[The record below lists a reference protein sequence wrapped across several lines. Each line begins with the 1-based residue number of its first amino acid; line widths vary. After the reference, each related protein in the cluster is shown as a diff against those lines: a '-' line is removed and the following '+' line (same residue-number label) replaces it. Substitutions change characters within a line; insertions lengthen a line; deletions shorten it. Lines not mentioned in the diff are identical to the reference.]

1 MSRLYLK
8 IPYGMTKQVWR
19 EAVLD
24 DKEDVRFTFTFD
36 NLDNPTNYVSERSVS
51 VKLPRC
57 ADNDKLFSNIYR
69 LDSVVT
75 ASGFNPAEKM
85 QYLAMSSGMVVST
98 GDAVLTKVDKDAYYL
113 SLTGSQS
120 AIFSRLLNAGWSAAK
135 KAEDD
140 SYVKLFD
147 VVRYAWRN
155 GYDMNAKNAL
165 NAALVRT
172 SWMVDNPLFDLTE
185 IYQHDD
191 LAALYG
197 LAAAYETAAHIVS
210 LIGFAPTLQGA
221 YPDFSGDKWLNKT
234 VIDGERAAQAGIV
247 PVLSQRT
254 WLDGSAADSYK
265 VEGTIYE
272 QQLGEYRSYYQQPYI
287 YVSALWQLIARECRT
302 ITGYNMIL
310 DQRWFNA
317 TNDELKGMVYML
329 PQQKIDEKT
338 IAESALSG
346 GLTAT
351 VMPIESVE
359 VSQHPI
365 IVSGIGDVV
374 ATATTD
380 AVHVEAGERVTFGYD
395 LESVISML
403 PQHEISDWYVGM
415 NNVSPLHIRV
425 KATGAGVGF
434 YNEKHYIIFN
444 TTENSGKDWFLD
456 RNTVF
461 GNYVSQA
468 VGKAMRRAYEIR
480 ECSYS
485 PIAVGVQG
493 DMTLAAFHDEL
504 TLIPTT
510 ATDIRLEVTAS
521 FYTTEATEDVTPFA
535 LAGSNVVSPYY
546 WYNVST
552 APTLSVGISNVTV
565 RRAENMRSGRA
576 VSLEALFGDIAPFS
590 VLLQYAKLHHLV
602 WEVDDVAETVTVKR
616 SKDAFADFMAANPAD
631 ITPQVAQAVTM
642 TPLSWEHRSVLFNL
656 EGLDTTFTEGYEER
670 HGIPFGSKRIVT
682 QNAVDKGEKKLIT
695 NYGSK
700 ASAVASLTAAPVR
713 AIMASDTTTQVES
726 LPAIANVKDDK
737 AANISGNF
745 YYRRANRTAAEPLLD
760 GWRSSVYVSDD
771 SIDEVLRNTFCWHG
785 DIASDMPLAVIP
797 VFATVAASGQSL
809 LFAPVREAYT
819 GTPDVAT
826 QYLYER
832 AWQNYVEELYDVQ
845 NKTIDVNIDLPRDLF
860 DEVRRVP
867 LVIID
872 HLLYLV
878 TEIRSWG
885 EHNTTCRCKLRQ
897 INNINNL
904 IS

>member
-36 NLDNPTNYVSERSVS
+36 NLENPTNYVSERSVS
-51 VKLPRC
+51 VKLPHC
-57 ADNDKLFSNIYR
+57 ADNDNLFSNIYR

-113 SLTGSQS
+113 SLTGSLS

-191 LAALYG
+191 LAAIYG

-265 VEGTIYE
+265 VEGTVYE

-302 ITGYNMIL
+302 VTGYDMIL

-338 IAESALSG
+338 IAEGALSG
-346 GLTAT
+346 GQTAT
-351 VMPIESVE
+351 VMPIESAE

-365 IVSGIGDVV
+365 IVSGMSDVE

-380 AVHVEAGERVTFGYD
+380 TVHVEAGERVTFGYD

-403 PQHEISDWYVGM
+403 PQHEISSWNIGM

-444 TTENSGKDWFLD
+444 TTEKSGKDWFLD

-461 GNYVSQA
+461 GNYVSQT

-521 FYTTEATEDVTPFA
+521 FYTTEDVTPFA
-535 LAGSNVVSPYY
+535 LAGSDVVSPYY
-546 WYNVST
+546 WYDVST
-552 APTLSVGISNVTV
+552 VPTLSVGISNVTV

-616 SKDAFADFMAANPAD
+616 SKDAFADFMAAKPAD

-670 HGIPFGSKRIVT
+670 HGISFGSKRIVT
-682 QNAVDKGEKKLIT
+682 QNAVDKGEKKIIT

-713 AIMASDTTTQVES
+713 AIMVSDTTTQVES

-737 AANISGNF
+737 AANIGGNF

-809 LFAPVREAYT
+809 LFAPVRESYT
-819 GTPDVAT
+819 GNPDVAT

-832 AWQNYVEELYDVQ
+832 AWQSYVEELYDVQ
-845 NKTIDVNIDLPRDLF
+845 NKTIEVNIDLPRDLF

>member
-8 IPYGMTKQVWR
+8 IPYGETKQVWR

-24 DKEDVRFTFTFD
+24 DKDDVRFTFTFD
-36 NLDNPTNYVSERSVS
+36 NLENPTNYVSERSVS

-57 ADNDKLFSNIYR
+57 ADNDKLFSNICR

-85 QYLAMSSGMVVST
+85 QYLAMASGMVVST

-120 AIFSRLLNAGWSAAK
+120 AIFSRLLNAGYSAAK

-147 VVRYAWRN
+147 VVRYAWLN

-185 IYQHDD
+185 IYQHND

-197 LAAAYETAAHIVS
+197 LASAYETAAHIVS

-234 VIDGERAAQAGIV
+234 VIDGKRAAQAGIV

-302 ITGYNMIL
+302 ITGYEMIL

-317 TNDELKGMVYML
+317 ANDELKGMVYML

-338 IAESALSG
+338 LAESALSG

-351 VMPIESVE
+351 VMPIESAE
-359 VSQHPI
+359 VSQSPI

-403 PQHEISDWYVGM
+403 PHYNLPYHYVGM
-415 NNVSPLHIRV
+415 NNVSPLHIIV

-434 YNEKHYIIFN
+434 YNEKHYIILN
-444 TTENSGKDWFLD
+444 TTEKSGKDWFLD
-456 RNTVF
+456 RNTIF
-461 GNYVSQA
+461 GNKVSQA

-485 PIAVGVQG
+485 PIAVDVQG

-521 FYTTEATEDVTPFA
+521 FYTTEEETPFA
-535 LAGSNVVSPYY
+535 LAGYDVVSSNY
-546 WYNVST
+546 WYDVDT

-576 VSLEALFGDIAPFS
+576 VSLEALFGDMAPFS

-631 ITPQVAQAVTM
+631 ITSQVAQAVTM

-700 ASAVASLTAAPVR
+700 ASAVASLTGAPVR

-760 GWRSSVYVSDD
+760 GWRSMVYVSDD

-785 DIASDMPLAVIP
+785 DSASDMPLAVIP
-797 VFATVAASGQSL
+797 VFATVAASGQSV
-809 LFAPVREAYT
+809 LFAPVREAYSS
-819 GTPDVAT
+819 TPDVAT

-832 AWQNYVEELYDVQ
+832 AWQSYVEELYNVQ
-845 NKTIDVNIDLPRDLF
+845 NKTIEVNIDLPRDLF